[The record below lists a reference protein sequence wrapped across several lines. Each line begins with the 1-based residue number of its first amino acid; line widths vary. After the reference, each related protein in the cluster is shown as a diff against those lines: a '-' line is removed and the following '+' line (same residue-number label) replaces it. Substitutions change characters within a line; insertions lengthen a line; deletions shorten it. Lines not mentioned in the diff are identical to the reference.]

1 MTLSELVEIKEEF
14 FNSDSLHNDSMLES
28 ILNII
33 WVVGH
38 LDSLLHESVV
48 DDVQTLSVG
57 IEVSITC
64 GSQLAVME
72 WIFWFWVLVN
82 ILDED
87 VLWSVNISTE
97 LEIVDLSD
105 VSSVEIFPDQNLE
118 ELLLWWDQIQFLHD
132 TSELLNSDVAAVGPV
147 IILELRLDQDSLL
160 DNFSL
165 DSVQKVE
172 EALHLFL
179 IEVG

>member
-14 FNSDSLHNDSMLES
+14 FNSDSLHNDGMLES

-64 GSQLAVME
+64 
-72 WIFWFWVLVN
+72 
-82 ILDED
+82 
-87 VLWSVNISTE
+87 
-97 LEIVDLSD
+97 
-105 VSSVEIFPDQNLE
+105 
-118 ELLLWWDQIQFLHD
+118 
-132 TSELLNSDVAAVGPV
+132 
-147 IILELRLDQDSLL
+147 
-160 DNFSL
+160 
-165 DSVQKVE
+165 
-172 EALHLFL
+172 
-179 IEVG
+179 